1 AHRGGRRHDRD
12 RRRGGRRVAALH
24 GEGPGGR
31 GRAATRREWR
41 IGIDRERSR
50 STGSEQERGMDE
62 ISRRGFLAAL
72 GASGATWVAFSWGDV
87 LAAGAHA
94 ARVATDDSPPPFEV
108 LTPEQ
113 AEEIEA
119 IAAQII
125 PSDGTP
131 GAREARVVHF

>member
-1 AHRGGRRHDRD
+1 GG
-12 RRRGGRRVAALH
+12 
-24 GEGPGGR
+24 
-31 GRAATRREWR
+31 
-41 IGIDRERSR
+41 
-50 STGSEQERGMDE
+50 
-62 ISRRGFLAAL
+62 
-72 GASGATWVAFSWGDV
+72 
-87 LAAGAHA
+87 HA

-131 GAREARVVHF
+131 GAREARVVHFFDRALGGFAKDMHDPLVQGLADLRVTVVGTYPGVRRFAALDDAKQKEILRRVEKTPFFEMIRGGTIAGMFAIPDRGGNYNKIGWNLLG